1 MEQTDIR
8 FVEKQRRGPDQL
20 RTGRGCGGR
29 MKSWEPRHPELREDE
44 REANRDREAGRA
56 GADSGVP
63 AVGAEQLRGAG
74 ALQLR
79 RAAGVHMQVLE
90 GSRMSKM
97 SKEERTEW
105 LCRDCVYDPDLLVIQ
120 DPLVSPRVSETGQ
133 VIPGSPQV
141 VIMKQWICEKCGEMR
156 PCFEYR
162 IERMEE
168 IPPPPEVED
177 IINEP
182 LEWDE
187 PEEEEDEKEQALDE
201 KLAEIKR
208 LKAELDELLKT

>member
-1 MEQTDIR
+1 
-8 FVEKQRRGPDQL
+8 
-20 RTGRGCGGR
+20 
-29 MKSWEPRHPELREDE
+29 
-44 REANRDREAGRA
+44 
-56 GADSGVP
+56 
-63 AVGAEQLRGAG
+63 
-74 ALQLR
+74 
-79 RAAGVHMQVLE
+79 MQVLE
-90 GSRMSKM
+90 GGRMMGEEYEEQVESWKRYIM

-187 PEEEEDEKEQALDE
+187 LKDDEYESGKAPEWDEPEEEEDEKEQALDE